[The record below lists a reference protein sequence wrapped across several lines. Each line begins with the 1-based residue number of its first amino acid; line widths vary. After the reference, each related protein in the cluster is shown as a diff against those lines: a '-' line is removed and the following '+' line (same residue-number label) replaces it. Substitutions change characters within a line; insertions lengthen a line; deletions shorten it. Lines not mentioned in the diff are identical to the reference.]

1 MKKKRRVSKDKR
13 KFLSQSLV
21 ILVILLV
28 IVLYLLFNQLKQLEF
43 AGELRSLGIVS
54 ADDDVNTTS
63 IIDVSINNNINKEV
77 NFTHLSVSNIVP
89 YSHLIF
95 YMSFDENDDSDNV
108 YDYNGNIDGVVNGD
122 PVFAN
127 CIYDNCYEFDGKEDF
142 IEFGENDFDFGDEP
156 FTISLW
162 VKGNGSG
169 QGIITKDDWSGLGNG
184 IKIFTNDNDDGH
196 YAYWNGSET
205 TIIGKRNDSWHHLAI
220 TRRIVEDSA
229 GNIKLL
235 NVSLYYDG
243 QFMDS
248 TTDGRT
254 LSNSKKFRIGNMN
267 DNVGFFN
274 GSIDEVMIFSG
285 SLTDNQIENIYE
297 NQSIRFE
304 EEGIITLRQFDY
316 IETGSN
322 VVDVATDR
330 YENSFGSSLDLRIA
344 DWAPVD
350 GYDDDKNSGQNN
362 GLRGYWHAD
371 ENINDVSGNGNDGS
385 GNGSFEYAAGVWD
398 RAFKFDGKDD
408 FVYIG
413 DDGDLDVT
421 GNITLSVWIYQ
432 DELSTG
438 VIAAKGV
445 STSDRNFEFS
455 VVDDGTIKFCND
467 ANCHSSSEV
476 LREGIWDHLVVTFN
490 EKNKIYYHNG
500 VLISNIISES
510 DLNSDGGNLLIGAFD
525 ESFFNGSIDE
535 FMIFAR
541 ALEIE
546 EVEKL
551 YVQGRANYNF
561 KDYQPVDGSNRFDIS
576 EDSTNL
582 LVEYKFNAGIDGF
595 YTPLLFTGI
604 HFDYSFDD
612 DDDDDLISFVDD
624 GVVDI
629 VTPSNG
635 SRSNNNFL
643 DVNYIVNYTNI
654 SSCWYSNGTFRVN
667 VTLPNCENIT
677 DLTWRNGD
685 HEVRIYA
692 NSSDGNLSGSRVFFT
707 IRSNGTR
714 FIDTTR
720 RTDFNQSDIP
730 TDAPPIDLGIGE
742 AIESDESD
750 EKIDPS
756 VLIYYLIIGI
766 LLVLI
771 FIVIFLLIKAS
782 KSRGIIGG

>member
-1 MKKKRRVSKDKR
+1 MKKKRRVSRNRR

-21 ILVILLV
+21 ILVVLLV
-28 IVLYLLFNQLKQLEF
+28 IVLYLLFNQLKQLEL

-63 IIDVSINNNINKEV
+63 IIDVSINKNIIKEV
-77 NFTHLSVSNIVP
+77 NFTHLSVRNKVP
-89 YSHLIF
+89 YNHLVL
-95 YMSFDENDDSDNV
+95 YMPFDENDDSDNV
-108 YDYNGNIDGVVNGD
+108 YDYKGNNDGVVNGT
-122 PVFAN
+122 PAFAD
-127 CIYDNCYEFDGKEDF
+127 CIYDNCYKFDGKEDF
-142 IEFGENDFDFGDEP
+142 IEFGEDDFDFGDEA

-169 QGIITKDDWSGLGNG
+169 QGIITKDDWSGEDNG
-184 IKIFTNDNDDGH
+184 IYIFTNNSDDGH
-196 YAYWNGSET
+196 YAYWNGIST
-205 TIIGKRNDSWHHLAI
+205 TIIGKRNDSWHHLVI
-220 TRRIVEDSA
+220 TRKIGDNR
-229 GNIKLL
+229 

-243 QFMDS
+243 QFMNS
-248 TTDGRT
+248 TIDERT
-254 LSNSKKFRIGNMN
+254 LSNSKNFTIGNAN
-267 DNVGFFN
+267 DNDNFFN
-274 GSIDEVMIFSG
+274 GSIDEIMIFDVSLSG
-285 SLTDNQIENIYE
+285 SEIKNIYE

-304 EEGIITLRQFDY
+304 QEGTITLRQFDY
-316 IETGSN
+316 LISPGN
-322 VVDVATDR
+322 NIVDVTTKKFED
-330 YENSFGSSLDLRIA
+330 NFGSSLDLRIA

-350 GYDDDKNSGQNN
+350 GYDDDKNSNQNN

-371 ENINDVSGNGNDGS
+371 ENINDVSGNGNNGI
-385 GNGSFEYAAGVWD
+385 GNGSFGYVAGVWD
-398 RAFKFDGKDD
+398 RAFKFDGNDD
-408 FVYIG
+408 FVNISN
-413 DDGDLDVT
+413 DGDLDVT

-438 VIAAKGV
+438 VIAAKGE

-455 VVDDGTIKFCND
+455 VEDDGTIKFCND
-467 ANCHSSSEV
+467 ENCDNSSIV

-500 VLISNIISES
+500 VLISNVSSES
-510 DLNSDGGNLLIGAFD
+510 VLTIDEGDLLVGTFGGN
-525 ESFFNGSIDE
+525 FFNGSIDE
-535 FMIFAR
+535 FMMFDR
-541 ALEIE
+541 VLDIE

-551 YVQGRANYNF
+551 YVKGRANYNF
-561 KDYQPVDGSNRFDIS
+561 KNYQSVDGSNRFDIS

-582 LVEYKFNAGIDGF
+582 LAEYKFNAGANGA

-604 HFDYSFDD
+604 SFDYSFDD
-612 DDDDDLISFVDD
+612 DDDDDDLTPFVDD
-624 GVVDI
+624 GIVNI
-629 VTPSNG
+629 VTPNTG
-635 SRSNNNFL
+635 SSSNNNFL
-643 DVNYIVNYTNI
+643 DVNYTVSYANV
-654 SSCWYSNGTFRVN
+654 SSCWYSNSTFRVN

-742 AIESDESD
+742 TIESDESD